1 MTPDSSS
8 CIDLIFSSIPDKH
21 LVTSVVPITL
31 SNHFLVYS
39 VLSFKHFNKQSHQ
52 VKLRSYNNFNPTMFL
67 NEIRNSTVLS
77 SIFNEHEVE
86 VGWKT
91 FFDEF
96 IQICDRHAPKREFR
110 VKSRNKPWISK
121 DIIKLM
127 NQRDFLHKKAI
138 KTKDKHIFYQY
149 KNSRNDVTRYI

>member
-1 MTPDSSS
+1 
-8 CIDLIFSSIPDKH
+8 
-21 LVTSVVPITL
+21 
-31 SNHFLVYS
+31 
-39 VLSFKHFNKQSHQ
+39 
-52 VKLRSYNNFNPTMFL
+52 MFL

-86 VGWKT
+86 VAWKT

-96 IQICDRHAPKREFR
+96 IQICDRHAPRREFR

-127 NQRDFLHKKAI
+127 NQRDFVHKKAI
-138 KTKDKHIFYQY
+138 KTKDQHIFDQY
-149 KNSRNDVTRYI
+149 KNARNGVTRSIRLLKQKFICKEINKS